1 MTKTIDKEISGLKV
15 TINKF
20 PATKGI
26 EFSTRVHKLL
36 GGSIMEIATGAS
48 GDDAEQMLA
57 FGRALD
63 AIAERNSVESYL
75 DFMKFTLTTGFV
87 VVNGNILRHI
97 DELEQYEDVDA
108 MVFAMEIMVESIKF
122 NLSGF
127 GKLMSGLMR
136 G

>member
-1 MTKTIDKEISGLKV
+1 MAKELNTEIDGLKV
-15 TINKF
+15 TIMKF

-36 GGSIMEIATGAS
+36 GGSIMELANGAG

-63 AIAERNSVESYL
+63 TIAERNSVEAYL

-87 VVNGNILRHI
+87 VVNGQKLNHI

-108 MVFAMEIMVESIKF
+108 MVLAMKILVESIKF

-127 GKLMSGLMR
+127 GKLMTGLM
-136 G
+136 GG

>member
-1 MTKTIDKEISGLKV
+1 MAKEINITVDGLKV
-15 TINKF
+15 TIHKF

-36 GGSIMEIATGAS
+36 GGSIMELANGAS

-63 AIAERNSVESYL
+63 TIAERNTVEAYL
-75 DFMKFTLTTGFV
+75 EFMNFTLTTGFV
-87 VVNGNILRHI
+87 VVNGQKLGHI
-97 DELEQYEDVDA
+97 DELEAHEDIDA
-108 MVFAMEIMVESIKF
+108 MVCAMKILVESVKF

-127 GKLMSGLMR
+127 GKLMTGLMR

>member
-1 MTKTIDKEISGLKV
+1 MAKELNTEIDGHEV
-15 TINKF
+15 TILKF

-36 GGSIMEIATGAS
+36 GGSIMELANGAN
-48 GDDAEQMLA
+48 GDDAEQLLA
-57 FGRALD
+57 FGKALD

-87 VVNGNILRHI
+87 FVDKQKLNHI
-97 DELEQYEDVDA
+97 DELEQHEDIDA
-108 MVFAMEIMVESIKF
+108 MVFAMKIMVESIKF

-127 GKLMSGLMR
+127 GKLMTGLMR